1 MKFSI
6 IPTTALPEY
15 EGPLCVGSVVIET
28 SVPKE
33 LQCKLSNIEHE
44 LKTVKLRMFYPIF
57 PTKEV
62 KPRKDE
68 LWLPFNEG
76 IPNIA
81 TGFKWWMIRTC
92 ARQFSKTSLPV
103 YDGTLFQDSQ
113 NTKLPVLLFSHGL
126 LGSRNVYSS
135 LCGNI
140 SSYGVV
146 VLALEHRDQTAIIS
160 TVRDPSHPDDKGYLV
175 QYREIKD
182 FYSEDTIAL
191 QKDRLHFRER
201 EIQLAVKMIR
211 SINEHGVPSL
221 DTAYS
226 SSGDPNVC
234 KRLFESLKG
243 RLNTTKGE
251 LLLSGHSF
259 GAATSAFITNSSTR
273 SLDSSSLHQEEYKCV
288 ILYDIWMLPVLQL
301 NIQKIKYPTIMIISY
316 EFQRWADNYN
326 ALENW
331 LFGRKSK
338 SDVDQETSANKLEIV
353 PTEKPSHVFVLDGT
367 VHANQ
372 SDLPILLPSMVF
384 KLLKGKVK
392 ADPYEAVI
400 INARSSVQFLREN
413 GVKLQGENDPDSL
426 KSEVIPG
433 WEKII

>member
-6 IPTTALPEY
+6 IPTAALPEY
-15 EGPLCVGSVVIET
+15 EGPLRVGSVVIEM

-33 LQCKLSNIEHE
+33 LQWKLPNIEHE

-57 PTKEV
+57 PTEDLRS
-62 KPRKDE
+62 RKDE
-68 LWLPFNEG
+68 FWLPFNEG
-76 IPNIA
+76 IPHIA
-81 TGFKWWMIRTC
+81 KGFKWWVIRAC
-92 ARQFSKTSLPV
+92 AAQFSKTSLPV
-103 YDGTLFQDSQ
+103 YEGTVFQDNQ

-126 LGSRNVYSS
+126 LGSRNLYSS

-140 SSYGVV
+140 SSYGIV

-182 FYSEDTIAL
+182 FYSKETIEL
-191 QKDRLHFRER
+191 QKDRLSFRER

-211 SINEHGVPSL
+211 TINEYGVPSL

-226 SSGDPNVC
+226 CSGNPDTC
-234 KRLFESLKG
+234 RQLFESLKG
-243 RLNTTKGE
+243 RLNTSKGE

-259 GAATSAFITNSSTR
+259 GAATAAFIANSLAR
-273 SLDSSSLHQEEYKCV
+273 SLDCNNLHHEEYKCV
-288 ILYDIWMLPVLQL
+288 LLYDIWMLPVLQM
-301 NIQKIKYPTIMIISY
+301 NIQKIKYPTMMIVSY
-316 EFQRWADNYN
+316 EFRHWADNYD

-331 LFGRKSK
+331 LLDRKSESK
-338 SDVDQETSANKLEIV
+338 VDEETSSDKFEII
-353 PTEKPSHVFVLDGT
+353 PTKKPSHVFVLDGT

-372 SDLPILLPSMVF
+372 SDLPILLPSMIF

-392 ADPYEAVI
+392 ADPYEALM

-413 GVKLQGENDPDSL
+413 GVQLQGQNDPDCL

-433 WEKII
+433 WVKII